1 MKGTMA
7 TPKKNRNGNWTILV
21 YVGKDSDGKNRYKR
35 FTAETKKEVLLLAED
50 FQKETSGHGAKS
62 IDMTVGDAVRK
73 YIELKETNL
82 SPKTI
87 REYKCYLRNSLQGLV
102 NVKLY
107 SLTDE
112 IIQEEID
119 RASET
124 LSPKSVALRWGLFGT
139 AIRKYRKGYTP
150 SVELPR
156 VYKKPVELPPTKDL
170 IKIFDEIRGARIEA
184 PFLLASLCGMR
195 RGEISA
201 LDLAKDIDYEKCT
214 VSITKA
220 YTENDKNEFVLKEPK
235 SASGKR
241 VVICP
246 KWAVE
251 RIQAYSQKYGNK
263 MQSPPGISDAYAKLK
278 RKYNLPCTFHGL
290 RHYFASVMLALNVP
304 EKYAMER
311 MGHSTNSM
319 LRHYQESMQDKEI
332 EINTAMTDYFNSLN
346 PDTTQNTTCEHIF
359 KEKERK

>member
-87 REYKCYLRNSLQGLV
+87 REYKCYLRTSLQGLV

-139 AIRKYRKGYTP
+139 AIRKYRKGYMP

-156 VYKKPVELPPTKDL
+156 VYKKPVELPHTKDL
-170 IKIFDEIRGARIEA
+170 IKIFDEIRGTRIEA
-184 PFLLASLCGMR
+184 PFLFASLCGMR

-201 LDLAKDIDYEKCT
+201 LDLAEDIDYEKCT

-220 YTENDKNEFVLKEPK
+220 YTANDKNEFVLKEPK

-251 RIQAYSQKYGNK
+251 RIQAYSQKYGSK
-263 MQSPPGISDAYAKLK
+263 MQSPPGITDAYAKLK

-346 PDTTQNTTCEHIF
+346 PDTTQNTTCEHISE
-359 KEKERK
+359 EKERK